1 LRHHAKGLREESQAY
16 GEEYFLGEPKMEK
29 NWKMNLG
36 KLNFVI
42 TIVSLMIIVS
52 SFSNSYGGED
62 GKVQWGFSLSAGTDQ
77 KSKNDLTMYALLP
90 RVDLPLH
97 KNWDLEFEGNFS
109 HYGIH
114 DSKDLYLLGAN
125 TNIIFKPIQ
134 WNEAS
139 LFLIG
144 GMGLAYNNNSDEHRR
159 VRDIGDSHIAGILQ
173 VGSGIQYYLGK
184 GLGFRGEYRFH
195 HISDPFEQD
204 SGINTHNLIIGLSF

>member
-1 LRHHAKGLREESQAY
+1 
-16 GEEYFLGEPKMEK
+16 MEK
-29 NWKMNLG
+29 NWKINLG

-42 TIVSLMIIVS
+42 TIISLMIIIS
-52 SFSNSYGGED
+52 SFSNAYGGED

-77 KSKNDLTMYALLP
+77 KSKNDLMMFALLP

-97 KNWDLEFEGNFS
+97 KNWDFEFEGNFS

-134 WNEAS
+134 WNGAF

-159 VRDIGDSHIAGILQ
+159 VRDIGDSHVAGILQ
-173 VGSGIQYYLGK
+173 IGSGIQYRIGRKWWL
-184 GLGFRGEYRFH
+184 RGEYRFH
-195 HISDPFEQD
+195 HISDPFQGD